1 MVLSSYS
8 KINLS
13 LTINSKRKNNMHD
26 IQSFFCLIDLKDKIK
41 LSKIKGKKD
50 KIFFKGPFS
59 KVVNKSNNTIV
70 KLFKFLR
77 SSMLIKG
84 HYSVTITKNIPVFAG
99 LGGGT
104 SNAAYLVKYFLRD
117 NNSKTLLKFCGQI

>member
-59 KVVNKSNNTIV
+59 KFVNNQTI
-70 KLFKFLR
+70 
-77 SSMLIKG
+77 
-84 HYSVTITKNIPVFAG
+84 
-99 LGGGT
+99 
-104 SNAAYLVKYFLRD
+104 
-117 NNSKTLLKFCGQI
+117 LLLNY